1 MTIAPRACK
10 PPRRMAPPLL
20 TLQNVALTFGGRP
33 LLTDA
38 SMSVEPGERL
48 CLVGRNGSGK
58 STLLR
63 AVAGLIPP
71 AGGRLWVAGEPSL
84 LGVNAVLMNKLSGE
98 RNIQIGGQA
107 LGLSRA
113 EIAERLDEIR
123 DLAGDRQL
131 IVTCKGGGRVR
142 RTLPS
147 LAEYG
152 LDVANLE
159 GGMKAWHEAGKA
171 MESADGS
178 TPTVA

>member
-1 MTIAPRACK
+1 MVFFGVGFGLSSGGFVEAFVGVFFGAFSAGRVVSAQRGTASREFTDCFLDVVRAP
-10 PPRRMAPPLL
+10 
-20 TLQNVALTFGGRP
+20 FGGYLRVRLEYMSRFPDVPVTDLPDDAVFLDIREQHEWDAGHAPGAVHIP
-33 LLTDA
+33 L
-38 SMSVEPGERL
+38 
-48 CLVGRNGSGK
+48 
-58 STLLR
+58 
-63 AVAGLIPP
+63 
-71 AGGRLWVAGEPSL
+71 
-84 LGVNAVLMNKLSGE
+84 
-98 RNIQIGGQA
+98 GQ
-107 LGLSRA
+107 
-113 EIAERLDEIR
+113 IAERLDEIR